1 MQDNKNKKHKKKKKE
16 QWKNKKENRTHLVE
30 CLGSSKTAMVGDMTD
45 FQDGLGEYGK
55 QRFRELVTTRDER
68 VEQRLSELFRK
79 TDEPKK

>member
-1 MQDNKNKKHKKKKKE
+1 MTLYTLVVKN
-16 QWKNKKENRTHLVE
+16 NENL
-30 CLGSSKTAMVGDMTD
+30 SAMVEDMTD

>member
-1 MQDNKNKKHKKKKKE
+1 
-16 QWKNKKENRTHLVE
+16 
-30 CLGSSKTAMVGDMTD
+30 MVGDMTD

-55 QRFRELVTTRDER
+55 QRFRELVTTRDAR

>member
-1 MQDNKNKKHKKKKKE
+1 MVERHKSFTTLYTLVVKNNKN
-16 QWKNKKENRTHLVE
+16 L
-30 CLGSSKTAMVGDMTD
+30 SAMVGDMTD

-55 QRFRELVTTRDER
+55 QRFRELVTTRDAR